1 MKRVRVF
8 RLLAL
13 LVLALV
19 VPLLIPDPGFN
30 SIAIYTLLY
39 AAAVTSWNLFS
50 GYSGY
55 ISLGYAAF
63 TGLGAYTLALICEHW
78 QIPGGYIPF
87 LLLPVAGLVA
97 GILAIPMGWVA
108 LRTRRV
114 TFVVVT
120 IAMMFVLQA
129 LAFNLSG
136 FTSGSSGVIFPVTI
150 WSGDFYNI
158 PYYYVSLILLV
169 LAITVSWWIRN
180 SKYGLGLLAIRD
192 DEDRALGLG
201 VRTWA
206 FKLSAFVISAFL
218 GGMVGAMFAYYGGSV
233 FPASAFDPVVNLSV
247 ALMGFL
253 GGVGTL
259 AGPIVGA
266 FLLEPFQQYLTIQ
279 YGSLGLNLLILGS
292 LLLLII
298 LVLPGGIVPA
308 LHRIWLK
315 RMAIRGAI
323 SPGSSHAIEQ
333 EEAVLLESGGGERDN
348 R

>member
-8 RLLAL
+8 GLLAL

-19 VPLLIPDPGFN
+19 FPLLISDPGFD

-39 AAAVTSWNLFS
+39 AAAVTGWNLFS

-55 ISLGYAAF
+55 ISLGYASF
-63 TGLGAYTLALICEHW
+63 TGIGAYTLALICDHW
-78 QIPGGYIPF
+78 QIPSGFIPF
-87 LLLPVAGLVA
+87 MLLPVAGLVA
-97 GILAIPMGWVA
+97 GICAIPMGWVA

-136 FTSGSSGVIFPVTI
+136 FTSGSSGIIFPLTI

-158 PYYYVSLILLV
+158 PYYYVSLVLLL
-169 LAITVSWWIRN
+169 LAFTVSWWIRN

-206 FKLSAFVISAFL
+206 FKLSAFVISAFF
-218 GGMVGAMFAYYGGSV
+218 GGMVGAMFAYYGGSI

-259 AGPIVGA
+259 VGPIVGA

-279 YGSLGLNLLILGS
+279 YGSLSLNLIILGS

-308 LHRIWLK
+308 LRRIWLK
-315 RMAIRGAI
+315 RIAMRGAI
-323 SPGSSHAIEQ
+323 SPDSSHAIE
-333 EEAVLLESGGGERDN
+333 EEGAVLLESGGGERDN